1 MLLVL
6 NLEGKFMLLKSFL
19 FKSESINLLL
29 TLLPRFNLE
38 LGNMVLSI
46 YVVF

>member
-1 MLLVL
+1 MPFEILL
-6 NLEGKFMLLKSFL
+6 FM
-19 FKSESINLLL
+19 SESINLLL
-29 TLLPRFNLE
+29 TLSSRLNLE